1 MNIKKES
8 LYMIEGHDL
17 SVISRVLTAINS
29 MSGQRL
35 AGKGDDLRDLVQKA
49 QGSLDA
55 AIEAD
60 SGELST
66 ADAA

>member
-35 AGKGDDLRDLVQKA
+35 AGKGSGLRGYRTRSA
-49 QGSLDA
+49 TTSPFFHTH
-55 AIEAD
+55 D
-60 SGELST
+60 S
-66 ADAA
+66 